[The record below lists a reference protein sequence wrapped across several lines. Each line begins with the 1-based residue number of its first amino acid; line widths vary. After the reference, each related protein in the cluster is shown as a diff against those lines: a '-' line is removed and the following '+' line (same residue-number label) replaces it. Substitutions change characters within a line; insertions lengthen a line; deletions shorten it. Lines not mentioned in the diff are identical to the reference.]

1 MLFDQKIIILDEELP
16 SATLALTR
24 LADSLQAAGQVNDQF
39 KAALLTRERQFPTG
53 LQTKTLGVALPHA
66 APEFVEHEQ
75 LGLLRLKRPVIF
87 RQMGD
92 NAEVA
97 VQLVFILAL
106 KEPQQQLAMLQA
118 LMQLF
123 QNEAAVQK
131 LMTLTDQND
140 IITLLA
146 SLGIK

>member
-1 MLFDQKIIILDEELP
+1 MLFEQKIIILDEELP
-16 SATLALTR
+16 DATAALTC

-39 KAALLTRERQFPTG
+39 KAALLARERQFPTG

-87 RQMGD
+87 HQMGD

-97 VQLVFILAL
+97 VQLVFMLAL

>member
-1 MLFDQKIIILDEELP
+1 MLFDQKIISLDQELP
-16 SATLALTR
+16 DATAALTC
-24 LADSLQAAGQVNDQF
+24 LADSLQATGQVNDQF
-39 KAALLTRERQFPTG
+39 KAALLARERQFPTG

-87 RQMGD
+87 HQMGD

-97 VQLVFILAL
+97 VQLILVLAL

>member
-39 KAALLTRERQFPTG
+39 KAALLARERQFPTG

-87 RQMGD
+87 HQMGD

-97 VQLVFILAL
+97 VQLVFMLAL

>member
-1 MLFDQKIIILDEELP
+1 MLFEQKIIILDEELP
-16 SATLALTR
+16 DATAALTC

-39 KAALLTRERQFPTG
+39 KAALLARERQFPTG

-87 RQMGD
+87 HQMGD